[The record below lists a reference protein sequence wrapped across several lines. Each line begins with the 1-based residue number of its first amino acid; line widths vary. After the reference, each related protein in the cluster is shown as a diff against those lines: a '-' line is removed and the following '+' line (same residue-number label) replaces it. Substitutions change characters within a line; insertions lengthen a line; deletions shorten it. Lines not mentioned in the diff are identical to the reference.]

1 MWIGHR
7 KAIRKV
13 TFRELVLPQS
23 ESLRRTVNARNVS
36 FRIPLR
42 WPIHIINPFDK
53 TKVSHMKTVFLLGQN
68 FSFNFQKLKSTWK
81 TLAFFLRLSF
91 TEFRTGSIMNETF
104 I

>member
-7 KAIRKV
+7 KAIRKM
-13 TFRELVLPQS
+13 TFRELVLPQN

-42 WPIHIINPFDK
+42 WPIHIVNPFDK
-53 TKVSHMKTVFLLGQN
+53 TKVSHMKTVFLLGQSS
-68 FSFNFQKLKSTWK
+68 SFDFQKVDLKNTS
-81 TLAFFLRLSF
+81 LNFLRLSF
-91 TEFRTGSIMNETF
+91 IELRAGSIMNETF